1 METRATGG
9 ARGGR
14 RARCITVPR
23 TIILEAF
30 AFRNVI
36 VHYHI
41 MKNAGSTIESIL
53 EREFGDAFFAVHRAD
68 SDGRI
73 DPADIAE
80 TLAREPS
87 ARALTSHH
95 FAFPVPRIPRTTIF
109 DCCPIRHPLDRLASL
124 HRYLSRIP
132 PVDAV
137 GRLAA
142 TSDVATFLR
151 ALLDRFPNF
160 VHNAQTN
167 TISNGGRF
175 RAMGDADLAT
185 AIAVVEKS
193 SLHVVVDR
201 LGESLTVGEYFLR
214 PAFAGLQLHYVPQ
227 NVTRDAATS
236 LAERLEHLGR
246 RLGAA
251 LLRDLRRANEYD
263 IRLYEAA
270 SRELDRRVA
279 LVPSFED
286 RLADFR
292 ARCEGAATQSSQPEP
307 RSLQAG

>member
-1 METRATGG
+1 M
-9 ARGGR
+9 
-14 RARCITVPR
+14 PR

-41 MKNAGSTIESIL
+41 MKNAGSTIESVL
-53 EREFGDAFFAVHRAD
+53 EREFGDAFFAIHRAD

-73 DPADIAE
+73 DAADIAE

-95 FAFPVPRIPRTTIF
+95 FSFPLPEIPRTTIF

-151 ALLDRFPNF
+151 TLLDKFPNY

-167 TISNGGRF
+167 TIANGGRF
-175 RAMGDADLAT
+175 RTMGDADFAT

-201 LGESLTVGEYFLR
+201 LGESLVVGEYFLR
-214 PAFAGLQLHYVPQ
+214 PVFAGLQLHFVPQ
-227 NVTRDAATS
+227 NVTHDAATT
-236 LAERLEHLGR
+236 LAERQEHLAG
-246 RLGAA
+246 RLGTA

-270 SRELDRRVA
+270 SRELDRRIA

-286 RLADFR
+286 RLAEFR
-292 ARCEGAATQSSQPEP
+292 ARCATSVSASYEPGP
-307 RSLQAG
+307 RSVQSG